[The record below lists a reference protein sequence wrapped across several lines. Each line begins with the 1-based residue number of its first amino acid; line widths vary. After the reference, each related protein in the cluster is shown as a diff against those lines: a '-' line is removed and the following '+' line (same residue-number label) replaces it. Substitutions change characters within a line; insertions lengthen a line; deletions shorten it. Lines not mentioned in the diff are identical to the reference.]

1 MAAGGPR
8 RPGNEAAGDPMK
20 RWYGKLLGFFAGAAL
35 LRGNPFLGAVIGLLI
50 GHAFDTDWFKLRGD
64 NPYAVLG
71 LTLEATDAEVDQ
83 AYRRL
88 MAQYHPDRVA
98 QAAPDI
104 RQQAETKAREIN
116 RAYDRIKTLRRR

>member
-1 MAAGGPR
+1 
-8 RPGNEAAGDPMK
+8 MK

-35 LRGNPFLGAVIGLLI
+35 LRGNPFLGAIIGLLI

-71 LTLEATDAEVDQ
+71 LSTDASDSEVDQ

-88 MAQYHPDRVA
+88 MAQYHPDRVT
-98 QAAPDI
+98 QAAPEL
-104 RQQAETKAREIN
+104 RSQAEQRAREIN
-116 RAYDRIKTLRRR
+116 RAYDRIKTLRQRR